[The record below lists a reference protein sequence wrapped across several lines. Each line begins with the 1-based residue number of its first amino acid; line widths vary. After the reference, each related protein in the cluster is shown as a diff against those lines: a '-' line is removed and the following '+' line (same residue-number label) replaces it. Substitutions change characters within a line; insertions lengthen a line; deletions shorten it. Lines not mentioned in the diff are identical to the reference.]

1 MFRWSKYVRQWL
13 VRTVI
18 VFLIIKICT
27 LIILKLNPEKVV
39 ISAWLSLEVELIL
52 AVVLGLISAVM
63 QYQQDQALA
72 EFNQRVGQIGERGNI
87 ILEPKHRL
95 APLARTVNQL
105 QSRQQ
110 AQIQLSLH
118 NANILNTV
126 WNDMPV
132 GIIEITAKRQILRIN
147 PTAQQVL
154 QLKQDVIG
162 QHYDDVL
169 NYHELVVFIEHGIIS
184 EGNHHKMI
192 TLDQDNKAMFL
203 DLTMEYYPAEE
214 QADTVVIAFYDV
226 TDLVEAQFR
235 QTQFLANVSH
245 ELKTPLTSML
255 GFTETLITDPEMP
268 MAVRQDFIE
277 IIAHES
283 GRLLDLTN
291 DILSLIKTGDQVL
304 PIVQID
310 VNQVVQTILMGQS
323 QAVQIKNLR
332 VELNTKLQI
341 AYYLEPLQQILSN
354 LVSNAIKYNRDQ
366 GLLKI
371 KVERTGQRLKISVKD
386 TGFGIASSAQDQIF
400 DRFYRVDKARNQQIP
415 GTGLGLSIVHE
426 WVESL
431 HGTINVKSQL
441 GVGTTIKVELPIK

>member
-1 MFRWSKYVRQWL
+1 MVRWSKYVRQWL

-18 VFLIIKICT
+18 VFLIIKLCT
-27 LIILKLNPEKVV
+27 LIILKLNPEKIA
-39 ISAWLSLEVELIL
+39 ISMWLSLELELTL

-154 QLKQDVIG
+154 QLKHDVIG

-214 QADTVVIAFYDV
+214 QVDTVVIAFYDV

-255 GFTETLITDPEMP
+255 GFTETLIADPEMP
-268 MAVRQDFIE
+268 VTVRQDFIG

-283 GRLLDLTN
+283 ERLLDLTN

-332 VELNTKLQI
+332 VELTTKLQI

-354 LVSNAIKYNRDQ
+354 LISNAIKYNRDQ

-371 KVERTGQRLKISVKD
+371 KVEKTGQRLKISVKD